1 MGDRDLN
8 IFLAA
13 PIVQQSITEP
23 FIQETV
29 PIFLTLVS
37 LILIAPLLSEFARLP
52 GIIGLILAGVLI
64 GPSVLNIL
72 AVDETIV
79 LFSTVGLIY
88 LMFTAGLEIDLVQFN
103 RVRNRALVL
112 ALIAFALAQIS
123 GQILGQIYGLSFVGS
138 ILLGA
143 DYASQTLVALPVIIR
158 LGITRSEIVA
168 TAIGATI
175 INELLALMVLAAITS
190 GDDPNNP
197 ELGAVAQLVILSA
210 IYITVLLIALPRIGK
225 FFLSR
230 FSGRSVEFQ
239 FVLVAIFVAAFL
251 AEAIGLEAIVGA
263 FLAGLAV
270 NSLLPHR
277 SPVLGRVVFFG
288 EAFFIPFFM
297 MYIGMIT
304 DPVAIFTDLR
314 TLGIGISLVLTVY
327 VVKFAASY
335 LAGRM
340 FEYNR
345 EETLTTFGLL
355 HAEAAVALAIL
366 QVGQGAGLF
375 GSEIFNG
382 AILMVLVTC
391 FTSPL
396 VVQRWGARLH
406 LTSER
411 RKQAREKRPL
421 FSRVLIPVSNPAS
434 EEHLLNLATILAKTA
449 NGTLMPMNVARYVD
463 GHAEGLEHQERL
475 LDADNLHDPDLH
487 IEPIARVDTSI
498 AGGILR
504 SAIEKKATLIVMG
517 WHGTT
522 TVRDTIFGT
531 VLDEVLWETQV
542 PVLISRI
549 SSAITLKQRVILV
562 IPANSIASNSVE
574 LTVETAAIIAQA
586 INVPMTLLVDEF
598 YRADVDTHLKNHAD
612 IKYKIHD
619 LGPDVIG
626 DVTRIANGRDLILV
640 TTMGSRA
647 RFQSSL
653 GTIPEEIAQKTP
665 ASLVVVRYPM

>member
-1 MGDRDLN
+1 MDV
-8 IFLAA
+8 FLAA
-13 PIVQQSITEP
+13 PVIPERITEP
-23 FIQETV
+23 FIQDSV

-52 GIIGLILAGVLI
+52 GILGLILAGVLI

-88 LMFTAGLEIDLVQFN
+88 LMFTAGLEIDLMMFH

-112 ALIAFALAQIS
+112 ALIAFALAQVS
-123 GQILGQIYGLSFVGS
+123 GQILGYFYGLSFVGS

-143 DYASQTLVALPVIIR
+143 DYASQTLVALPVIMR
-158 LGITRSEIVA
+158 LGIARSEVVA

-175 INELLALMVLAAITS
+175 INELLALLILAAVTS
-190 GDDPNNP
+190 GDDPNQP
-197 ELGAVAQLVILSA
+197 ELGSVARLVILA
-210 IYITVLLIALPRIGK
+210 VIYVVLLLIALPRVGK
-225 FFLSR
+225 AFLSR

-251 AEAIGLEAIVGA
+251 AEVIGLEAIVGA

-277 SPVLGRVVFFG
+277 SPILGRVVFFG

-304 DPVAIFTDLR
+304 DPVAIFTDLK
-314 TLGIGISLVLTVY
+314 TLSIGISLVITVY
-327 VVKFAASY
+327 IVKFLASY
-335 LAGRM
+335 LAGKLFQYRP
-340 FEYNR
+340 
-345 EETLTTFGLL
+345 EETFITFGLL

-366 QVGQGAGLF
+366 QVGQGVGLF
-375 GSEIFNG
+375 GEEIFNG

-396 VVQRWGARLH
+396 IVQHWGGRLT
-406 LTSER
+406 LTQER
-411 RKQAREKRPL
+411 PLSKAKRPL

-434 EEHLLNLATILAKTA
+434 EEHLLNLAAILAKTA
-449 NGTLMPMNVARYVD
+449 QGTLLPMNVARYVD
-463 GHAEGLEHQERL
+463 GHAEGLALQEQL
-475 LDADNLHDPDLH
+475 LESENLHDPDLNV
-487 IEPIARVDTSI
+487 EPVARVDTSI

-504 SAIEKKATLIVMG
+504 TAIEKKATLIIMG
-517 WHGTT
+517 WHGRP
-522 TVRDTIFGT
+522 TVQDTIFGS
-531 VLDEVLWETQV
+531 VLDEVLWETRI
-542 PVLISRI
+542 PALISRI
-549 SSAITLKQRVILV
+549 NSSINLKQRVIMV
-562 IPANSIASNSVE
+562 IPPNSIASDSVQ

-586 INVPMTLLVDEF
+586 VNVPLLLLVDEF
-598 YRADVDTHLKNHAD
+598 YRGDVEKHLQDSSKVE
-612 IKYKIHD
+612 YKIRD
-619 LGPDVIG
+619 LGTEV
-626 DVTRIANGRDLILV
+626 VSEVVNIANGRDLILV

-653 GTIPEEIAQKTP
+653 GTIPEEIAQKTT
-665 ASLVVVRYPM
+665 ASLVVVRYPL

>member
-1 MGDRDLN
+1 MD

-13 PIVQQSITEP
+13 PVIPERITEP
-23 FIQETV
+23 FIQETL

-52 GIIGLILAGVLI
+52 GIVGLILAGVLI

-88 LMFTAGLEIDLVQFN
+88 LMFTAGLEIDLIMFN

-112 ALIAFALAQIS
+112 ALIAFVLAQIS
-123 GQILGQIYGLSFVGS
+123 GQILGYFYGLSFVGS

-143 DYASQTLVALPVIIR
+143 DYASQTLVALPVIMR
-158 LGITRSEIVA
+158 LGIARSEVVA

-175 INELLALMVLAAITS
+175 INELLALLILAAVTS
-190 GDDPNNP
+190 GDDPNHP
-197 ELGAVAQLVILSA
+197 ELGPAARLVILA
-210 IYITVLLIALPRIGK
+210 VIYIILLLIALPRIGK
-225 FFLSR
+225 AFLSR

-277 SPVLGRVVFFG
+277 SPILGRVVFFG

-304 DPVAIFTDLR
+304 DPVAIFTDVK
-314 TLGIGISLVLTVY
+314 TLSIGISLVITVY
-327 VVKFAASY
+327 IVKFLASY
-335 LAGRM
+335 LAGRL
-340 FEYNR
+340 FQYR
-345 EETLTTFGLL
+345 QEETFITFGML

-366 QVGQGAGLF
+366 QVGQGVGLF
-375 GSEIFNG
+375 GEEIFNG

-396 VVQRWGARLH
+396 VVQYWGRRLN
-406 LTSER
+406 LTQGRQQPS
-411 RKQAREKRPL
+411 KEKLPL

-434 EEHLLNLATILAKTA
+434 EDHLVNLAAILAKTA
-449 NGTLMPMNVARYVD
+449 NGTLLPMNVARYAD
-463 GHAEGLEHQERL
+463 GHAEGLALQEQL
-475 LDADNLHDPDLH
+475 LDADTLHDPDLSV
-487 IEPIARVDTSI
+487 EPVARVDTSI

-504 SAIEKKATLIVMG
+504 TAIEKKATLIIMG
-517 WHGTT
+517 WHGQPTLQ
-522 TVRDTIFGT
+522 DTIFGS
-531 VLDEVLWETQV
+531 VLDEVLWETRI
-542 PVLISRI
+542 PALISRI
-549 SSAITLKQRVILV
+549 NSSINLKQRVILV
-562 IPANSIASNSVE
+562 IPPNSIASDAVQ
-574 LTVETAAIIAQA
+574 LTVETAIIIAQA
-586 INVPMTLLVDEF
+586 VNASLLLLVDEF
-598 YRADVDTHLKNHAD
+598 YRRDVE
-612 IKYKIHD
+612 KYFQGGVEVGYQIRELD
-619 LGPDVIG
+619 LEVVGSV
-626 DVTRIANGRDLILV
+626 VNIANGRDLILV

-653 GTIPEEIAQKTP
+653 GTIPEEIAQKTT